1 MKKNLSLLTVLL
13 MASTLVACG
22 ETGASSTP
30 VDSSTPEESSTP
42 VSTPDSNEASS
53 TPGNTYPE
61 IAYDF
66 EKEVEIELYT
76 TLSTT
81 GYGVTF
87 DGYLDMFEAKYNNKI
102 NVTHT
107 RVGGYDDVRDT
118 LKTELGT
125 GQGPNLAYCYPD
137 HVALYNKARAVQT
150 LDKFIYNTQVDD
162 AGQLLFGLTEEQI
175 DSFIPSYW
183 EEGKAYGDGN
193 MYTLPL
199 YKSTEV
205 LYYNKTVFDALNLSI
220 PTHWFKDDAGQTPE
234 TSLEYVCERLKEE
247 YPNDVP
253 LGYDSESN
261 WFITMCEQLNSP
273 YTSATGNHF
282 LFDNAQNKEFV
293 AKFKDMYDRGL
304 FTTQKIY
311 GGYTS
316 GLFCNTTDTTA
327 KRSFMS
333 IGSSAGATHQVP
345 DVDGAFEVGITSIPQ
360 ANPDNGKVISQGPS
374 LVMFKKQNQ
383 DEVVASWLLM
393 RFLTTDIAFQAEM
406 SMASGYVPNNTAVLE
421 NDMYLEFL
429 DSANGYDSGIAALSA
444 KVCMDQA
451 EYYFTSPA
459 FVGSSDARDQ
469 VGSLLQ
475 SVFETNVAE
484 SGKTLSQIIDEAFA
498 FAVAECEAGQK

>member
-1 MKKNLSLLTVLL
+1 MLVIFM
-13 MASTLVACG
+13 MASTLLTACG
-22 ETGASSTP
+22 GGGTSDDSANGGDAAIDYSKTIVFYSTQGDSLQKVTANAIAS
-30 VDSSTPEESSTP
+30 
-42 VSTPDSNEASS
+42 
-53 TPGNTYPE
+53 
-61 IAYDF
+61 
-66 EKEVEIELYT
+66 
-76 TLSTT
+76 
-81 GYGVTF
+81 
-87 DGYLDMFEAKYNNKI
+87 FEAKHPGWKVEHI
-102 NVTHT
+102 QP
-107 RVGGYDDVRDT
+107 GGYDETKDKIVSDF
-118 LKTELGT
+118 
-125 GQGPNLAYCYPD
+125 QAASQPDLAYCYPD
-137 HVALYNKARAVQT
+137 HVAQYLKTGKVVDLNDFINDEEIGFSAEEIADFVPGYYNEGYARN
-150 LDKFIYNTQVDD
+150 F
-162 AGQLLFGLTEEQI
+162 AGYESAGLEA
-175 DSFIPSYW
+175 DSMI
-183 EEGKAYGDGN
+183 
-193 MYTLPL
+193 TLPFV
-199 YKSTEV
+199 KSTELMYV
-205 LYYNKTVFDALNLSI
+205 NKTALDALDLPI
-220 PTHWFKDDAGQTPE
+220 ATTWDELWAQCEDIVAKYPTAT
-234 TSLEYVCERLKEE
+234 
-247 YPNDVP
+247 P
-253 LGYDSESN
+253 LGYDSEAN

-421 NDMYLEFL
+421 NDKYLEFL

-444 KVCMDQA
+444 KVCMDQSD
-451 EYYFTSPA
+451 YYFTSPA